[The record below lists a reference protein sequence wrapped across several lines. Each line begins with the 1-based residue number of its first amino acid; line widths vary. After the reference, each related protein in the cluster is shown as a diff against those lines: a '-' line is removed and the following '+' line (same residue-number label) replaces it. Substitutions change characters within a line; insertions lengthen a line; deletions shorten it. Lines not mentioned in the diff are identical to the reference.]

1 MDDDKIMALKQ
12 KLEKIAARC
21 CWIDQVDDYAD
32 FNPDDYAGGNMDDAY
47 DGGSEDGAA
56 LLARELIAEFFAT
69 GDKGE

>member
-1 MDDDKIMALKQ
+1 MDSNKIMELKE
-12 KLEKIAARC
+12 KLKKIAERN

-56 LLARELIAEFFAT
+56 LLARELIAEFFEA
-69 GDKGE
+69 GDKDE